1 MPQLA
6 AAEGSVFA
14 AKPQQRLH
22 VRKNLLLLARATRL
36 RERIVRVPN
45 PSAGEIAP
53 VVWIAAARHPNLIA
67 IVNLRNS
74 PLRKS
79 ESKRE
84 SQLRCRSAFGARDT
98 RHIVIR
104 KKPHKHST
112 MHIHATPPPHIP

>member
-1 MPQLA
+1 MPHLA

-22 VRKNLLLLARATRL
+22 VRKNLLLLARATGL

-67 IVNLRNS
+67 VINLRKA
-74 PLRKS
+74 PQREREAERKL
-79 ESKRE
+79 
-84 SQLRCRSAFGARDT
+84 QLRGRTSFGARE
-98 RHIVIR
+98 
-104 KKPHKHST
+104 
-112 MHIHATPPPHIP
+112 TPP

>member
-53 VVWIAAARHPNLIA
+53 VVWIAAARHPSLIA
-67 IVNLRNS
+67 IVNLGNS
-74 PLRKS
+74 PLRKR
-79 ESKRE
+79 ESKSA
-84 SQLRCRSAFGARDT
+84 SQPRGTTAFRPRQT
-98 RHIVIR
+98 RHI
-104 KKPHKHST
+104 
-112 MHIHATPPPHIP
+112 